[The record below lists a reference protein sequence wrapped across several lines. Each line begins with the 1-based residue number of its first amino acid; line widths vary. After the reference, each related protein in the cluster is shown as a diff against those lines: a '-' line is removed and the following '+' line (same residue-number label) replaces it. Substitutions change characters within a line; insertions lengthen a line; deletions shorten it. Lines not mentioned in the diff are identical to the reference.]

1 MKEMVGQK
9 ELQKRVERTSGPA
22 RTPTTESKELKKYGT
37 IFVVPYGKKSKES
50 IKSDCIV
57 KEVRNYGKKARTKR
71 NDAPALQK
79 RRRLAHTSAL
89 KIDFPAKNETIQT
102 QTAIIGLLR

>member
-37 IFVVPYGKKSKES
+37 IFIVLYNRMTKMGRERKRAHPSTTERPRAGEPRKVC
-50 IKSDCIV
+50 SDHPLYIECRI
-57 KEVRNYGKKARTKR
+57 
-71 NDAPALQK
+71 L
-79 RRRLAHTSAL
+79 
-89 KIDFPAKNETIQT
+89 
-102 QTAIIGLLR
+102 